1 MDFIGNE
8 YTDTS
13 QTLHIIDEAIHIH
26 IHIHAGINTQI
37 QSIDKN
43 QRCICKYDTDTNPHA
58 CINTQT

>member
-13 QTLHIIDEAIHIH
+13 HTPHIIDED
-26 IHIHAGINTQI
+26 IHIHAGINSET
-37 QSIDKN
+37 QSIDKDEDVY
-43 QRCICKYDTDTNPHA
+43 KYDTDTHPDA